1 MGSASYTHVKA
12 DEWEEG
18 QGRKEGKMEESE
30 GNGRRREEKEG
41 KAREKRE
48 RKSEGKWEVKEKTKG
63 REGKNE
69 GISRVADPS

>member
-1 MGSASYTHVKA
+1 MLKRTDGKK
-12 DEWEEG
+12 G
-18 QGRKEGKMEESE
+18 RGRKEGKIESE

-69 GISRVADPS
+69 GISRVADPV